1 MLFQF
6 LLTKFSKSEL
16 FSCLRRVF
24 FTWSTIAKGLLYVW
38 VLWLVIGIT
47 MVLVWHSVRLHRT
60 SYFQPKSSSFC
71 YVTVYVNHR
80 PAFGLSPFDL
90 HEAFN
95 KLGIPG
101 DQGFAIDRDRL
112 LSLLQNKG
120 MELTI
125 GNLKRK
131 KSLFSQSV
139 HWCVISKNNPSC
151 SNNSGSVPV
160 QGCCPLTPC
169 SFVRVDS
176 SNHVV

>member
-1 MLFQF
+1 M
-6 LLTKFSKSEL
+6 
-16 FSCLRRVF
+16 R
-24 FTWSTIAKGLLYVW
+24 
-38 VLWLVIGIT
+38 
-47 MVLVWHSVRLHRT
+47 HHRT

-120 MELTI
+120 MGLTI
-125 GNLKRK
+125 VRKFRKEEVSELSVSTLMCNQLKT
-131 KSLFSQSV
+131 
-139 HWCVISKNNPSC
+139 
-151 SNNSGSVPV
+151 
-160 QGCCPLTPC
+160 TPRAQIYPGQ
-169 SFVRVDS
+169 FQFRA
-176 SNHVV
+176 VV